1 MALHGQAA
9 PAIDPL
15 AVAGDLLA
23 RPGGRLQPA
32 TEAAQPSPNHLRSR
46 LHSQTSGTGQAFLQ
60 ALARDLA
67 GIEPGHH
74 FRAGGIP
81 LARRHAEQRLSLS
94 GISRAPGASPQTD
107 AILKSRVDNIVT
119 GKRKCV

>member
-9 PAIDPL
+9 AAIDPL
-15 AVAGDLLA
+15 AVVGDLLA
-23 RPGGRLQPA
+23 RFGGRLQPA

-46 LHSQTSGTGQAFLQ
+46 LHSQTGGTGQTFLQ

-74 FRAGGIP
+74 LRVGGVS
-81 LARRHAEQRLSLS
+81 LARRHAQQRLSLS
-94 GISRAPGASPQTD
+94 DISRVAGASRPTG
-107 AILKSRVDNIVT
+107 AILKSRVDNSVT
-119 GKRKCV
+119 GKR